1 MVQCK
6 NKHFLS
12 FLLSVYITTVGSNA
26 PPWPDDEILAA
37 AEIKTKT
44 DALLR
49 LPNPAVMSSVILRRE
64 LCGNAVRPHNN
75 A

>member
-1 MVQCK
+1 MHQT
-6 NKHFLS
+6 NFSLT
-12 FLLSVYITTVGSNA
+12 VYINTSGSHA
-26 PPWPDDEILAA
+26 PPWLDDEILAA

-49 LPNPAVMSSVILRRE
+49 LPNPAVMSSVMLRRE

>member
-1 MVQCK
+1 MHQT
-6 NKHFLS
+6 HFSLA
-12 FLLSVYITTVGSNA
+12 VYINTSGSHA
-26 PPWPDDEILAA
+26 PPWLDDEILAA

-49 LPNPAVMSSVILRRE
+49 LPNPDVMSSVMLRQE